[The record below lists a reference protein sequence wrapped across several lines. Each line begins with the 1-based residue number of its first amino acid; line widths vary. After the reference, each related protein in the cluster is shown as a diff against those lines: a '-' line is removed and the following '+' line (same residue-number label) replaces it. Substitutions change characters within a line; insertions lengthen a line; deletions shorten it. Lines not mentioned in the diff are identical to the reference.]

1 MTKEP
6 QQPYGY
12 VLVLRG
18 LAKAAIELADRPASL
33 RVLCVLADYMSP
45 DGMCQFGQATVAARL
60 GMTRQAVNKHLRILN
75 EAGILAKSV
84 PVAYGTSDATK
95 AGKTLIYM
103 LNITGMAE
111 ARAGQDEIDA
121 LRLEKRIRRD
131 GLVAFRER
139 KGIDVY
145 DANMPR
151 EKALA
156 GDRAAAKAAEAAM
169 VKAEA
174 AMGLRYEE
182 DADVSEEAGL
192 RYYRCIQIPPT
203 PAPDAKPAQIAPVS
217 AATAIT
223 PPPLDSVDFG

>member
-33 RVLCVLADYMSP
+33 RVLCVLADYFSP
-45 DGMCQFGQATVAARL
+45 DGMCRFGQATVAARL

-75 EAGILAKSV
+75 EAGILIKSV
-84 PVAYGTSDATK
+84 PLHLDTTDATR
-95 AGKTLIYM
+95 AGKTLVYA
-103 LNITGMAE
+103 LNLRGMQD
-111 ARAGQDEIDA
+111 ARAGQEEIDA
-121 LRLEKRIRRD
+121 RRIEKRIRRD

-151 EKALA
+151 EKALT
-156 GDRAAAKAAEAAM
+156 GDRSAAKIAEAAM

-182 DADVSEEAGL
+182 DIAVSEDAGT

-203 PAPDAKPAQIAPVS
+203 AGDAPKLAQSGPVS
-217 AATAIT
+217 RAPAAIT
-223 PPPLDSVDFG
+223 PPLDSVDFG